1 MPITSGRLLSE
12 QECSD
17 IKAAIAIDGHNQ
29 KEFAAARGL
38 SYQRVNRMLS
48 RVEAVSAP
56 YAKVF
61 NRQLRTLTRRAAAIA
76 A

>member
-1 MPITSGRLLSE
+1 LLTQ
-12 QECSD
+12 QEANE
-17 IKAAIAIDGHNQ
+17 IKASIALDGLNQ
-29 KEFAAARGL
+29 KQFAAARGL